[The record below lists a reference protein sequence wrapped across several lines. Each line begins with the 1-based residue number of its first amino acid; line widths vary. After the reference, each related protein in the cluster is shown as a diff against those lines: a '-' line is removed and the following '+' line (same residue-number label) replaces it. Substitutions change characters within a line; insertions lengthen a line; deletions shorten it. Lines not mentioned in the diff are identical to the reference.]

1 MTGRVADKKSIVD
14 QQVIFVLNQPDK
26 KKEGLISGIFKR
38 AEVLFLCQKPHPNLS
53 SISDRELHY
62 WKELLRRN
70 LSRNSSIPTVA
81 SFGSLSTRV
90 LTGKNN
96 EAKYAGLRI
105 SPIFETDGRDILVIP
120 DNISTNTELKEI
132 FFFENEKGQVTITK
146 EHYLDLISQEGLSDL
161 CKSDS
166 YLIYKN
172 ARYIFN
178 QSSLYYQ
185 AYQRQLSHLKGVRG
199 GRKYICASC
208 KKSFVKKNTQLDH
221 KEPVIEIG
229 KSSSDYTWYEL
240 VSRVF
245 CDIDNL
251 EVLCKNCH
259 NKKSAKEAEERAKIR
274 RERKKNN
281 E

>member
-1 MTGRVADKKSIVD
+1 MTGRVVDEKSIVD
-14 QQVIFVLNQPDK
+14 QQVIFVLDQPDRQREK
-26 KKEGLISGIFKR
+26 LISGIFKQ
-38 AEVLFLCQKPHPNLS
+38 VKILFLCQEAHPNLS

-96 EAKYAGLRI
+96 EVKYAGLQI
-105 SPIFETDGRDILVIP
+105 SSIFETNGRDILVIP
-120 DNISTNTELKEI
+120 DNISTSTELKEI
-132 FFFENEKGQVTITK
+132 FFFENDGQVTITK

-208 KKSFVKKNTQLDH
+208 KKSFVKKDTQLDH